1 MAAQLPPGYCDSGK
15 ADPTG
20 DYLIFRQLMD
30 EAKERKLPAMFITDD
45 EKSDW
50 YRFAGVGE

>member
-1 MAAQLPPGYCDSGK
+1 
-15 ADPTG
+15 
-20 DYLIFRQLMD
+20 MD